1 MRRYIIASGAL
12 FALLALIHIARLA
25 MEGTGPLG
33 NPFFILITI
42 VATALATWA
51 VLLLRRPSGPNRV
64 VRAYPMLPRHEA
76 EIRRLAHDLTVPRA
90 KDKDDF
96 YMRMGVGRET
106 WHLQETSLGHWVIVV
121 TDMADKRVDD
131 AARIYAASPKDFDRW
146 FKEQV
151 MLITGLDP
159 TITPLG
165 PPTEE
170 LFDSSKKEPSQ

>member
-1 MRRYIIASGAL
+1 MRRYVIASGAL
-12 FALLALIHIARLA
+12 FALLALAHIARLA
-25 MEGTGPLG
+25 MEGSGPLR
-33 NPFFILITI
+33 NPFFIVITI

-51 VLLLRRPSGPNRV
+51 VLLLRRPPGPTRV
-64 VRAYPMLPRHEA
+64 VRAYPMLPRYEA

-90 KDKDDF
+90 RDKDDF
-96 YMRMGVGRET
+96 YLRMGVARET

-121 TDMADKRVDD
+121 TDMAGKQVDTV
-131 AARIYAASPKDFDRW
+131 AREYASSAKDFDRW

-151 MLITGLDP
+151 MLITGIDP

-170 LFDSSKKEPSQ
+170 LFDSSSKAT

>member
-1 MRRYIIASGAL
+1 MRRYIMASGAL
-12 FALLALIHIARLA
+12 FGLLALIHVARLA
-25 MEGTGPLG
+25 MEGAGPLRD
-33 NPFFILITI
+33 PFFIMITLL
-42 VATALATWA
+42 AAGLATWA
-51 VLLLRRPSGPNRV
+51 VLLLRRPIGPNRV

-96 YMRMGVGRET
+96 YLRMGVARET

-121 TDMADKRVDD
+121 TDMADKPVDD
-131 AARIYAASPKDFDRW
+131 AARSFAASPMDFDRW

-151 MLITGLDP
+151 MLITGIDP

-165 PPTEE
+165 PPTEA
-170 LFDSSKKEPSQ
+170 LFDSSRKAP

>member
-1 MRRYIIASGAL
+1 MRRYLIISGAL
-12 FALLALIHIARLA
+12 FALLALIHVARIA
-25 MEGTGPLG
+25 MEGPGVLG
-33 NPFFILITI
+33 DPFFAIATL
-42 VATALATWA
+42 VAGALALWA
-51 VLLLRRPSGPNRV
+51 LSLTRQPRGPNRV

-90 KDKDDF
+90 SDKDDF
-96 YMRMGVGRET
+96 YRRMGVARET

-165 PPTEE
+165 PPTEA
-170 LFDSSKKEPSQ
+170 LFDSNTRS